1 MQAMTPINLLHVF
14 STFATG
20 GPQVRLAAMA
30 NYWGKKYRHT
40 IIAMDGVYDC
50 AEKFDP
56 SVEYELHRLDFT
68 KGATRE
74 NIITFWKHL
83 NNWRPDLLLTYN
95 FGAVEWLLA
104 NFFAQHP
111 HIHIEDGFG
120 PDEADGRQLPRRVW
134 LRRAGMLF
142 GKHLVVPSNTL
153 YELATKNWLLPE
165 RKISFIPNGIDCERF
180 AGDRTD
186 PEGPLFARHDDEIVI
201 GTLGALRPEKNL
213 PRLVRAFSMLEGFPN
228 ARLVIAGS
236 GPSGE
241 DAKRQAQELGISER
255 VTFTGHVAKPERA
268 YKLFDIYALSSDT
281 EQMPLGMLE
290 AMAAGLPVA
299 AVDVGDVKR
308 MLPLECTPYVYGC
321 FDDELAKSITQL
333 CADAALRK
341 TLGAANASHARK
353 HYSLARMCD
362 AYDALFT
369 RWSRDSML
377 VQSEIGWG
385 RLMQAVKRTRPG

>member
-1 MQAMTPINLLHVF
+1 MPPINLLHVF

-20 GPQVRLAAMA
+20 GPQVRLADMA

-50 AEKFDP
+50 AEKFNPGVD
-56 SVEYELHRLDFT
+56 YELHRLDFT

-74 NIITFWKHL
+74 NIVLFWSKL
-83 NNWRPDLLLTYN
+83 KEWRPDLLLTYN
-95 FGAVEWLLA
+95 FGAIEWVLA

-120 PDEADGRQLPRRVW
+120 PDEADGRQLARRVW
-134 LRRAGMLF
+134 LRRAGFMI

-153 YELATKNWLLPE
+153 FELATQNWRLPE
-165 RKISFIPNGIDCERF
+165 RKISFIANGIDCERF
-180 AGDRTD
+180 ANELPD
-186 PEGPLFARHDDEIVI
+186 PEGPLFPRRDDEIII

-213 PRLVRAFSMLEGFPN
+213 PRLVRAFAMLDAYPN

-236 GPSGE
+236 GPAGE
-241 DAKRQAQELGISER
+241 DAKRQAQELGISHR
-255 VTFTGHVAKPERA
+255 VTFTGYVAKPERA
-268 YKLFDIYALSSDT
+268 YRLFDIFALSSDT
-281 EQMPLGMLE
+281 EQMPLGVLE

-308 MLPLECTPYVYGC
+308 MLPLESTPYVYGC
-321 FDDELAKSITQL
+321 FDDDLARSMMQL
-333 CADAALRK
+333 CADAGLRK
-341 TLGAANASHARK
+341 KSGAANARHARK

-362 AYDALFT
+362 EYDALFM
-369 RWSRDSML
+369 RSARDNMLAQHESGWDRFKQSMSRK
-377 VQSEIGWG
+377 I
-385 RLMQAVKRTRPG
+385 

>member
-1 MQAMTPINLLHVF
+1 MSSISLLHVF

-30 NYWGKKYRHT
+30 NHWGKKYRHT

-50 AEKFDP
+50 AEKFD
-56 SVEYELHRLDFT
+56 SGVDFELHRLEFI

-74 NIITFWKHL
+74 NIVLFWNKL
-83 NNWRPDLLLTYN
+83 KEWRPDLLLTYN
-95 FGAVEWLLA
+95 FGAIEWALA
-104 NFFAQHP
+104 NFFGQHP

-120 PDEADGRQLPRRVW
+120 PDEADGRQLARRVW
-134 LRRAGMLF
+134 LRRAGLIF

-153 YELATKNWLLPE
+153 YELATQNWLLPE

-180 AGDRTD
+180 SNDRID
-186 PEGPLFARHDDEIVI
+186 PEGPLFPRRDDEIII

-213 PRLVRAFSMLEGFPN
+213 PRLVRAFAMLDAHPN

-236 GPSGE
+236 GPAGD
-241 DAKRQAQELGISER
+241 DAKRQAEELGISER
-255 VTFTGHVAKPERA
+255 VTFTGHVARPERA
-268 YKLFDIYALSSDT
+268 YKLFDIFALSSDT

-321 FDDELAKSITQL
+321 FDDELANSLAQL
-333 CADAALRK
+333 CADAELRK

-353 HYSLARMCD
+353 HYSLVQMCD

-369 RWSRDSML
+369 RSARDNMLEQHEMSWDRL
-377 VQSEIGWG
+377 VQS
-385 RLMQAVKRTRPG
+385 VKRIKLT